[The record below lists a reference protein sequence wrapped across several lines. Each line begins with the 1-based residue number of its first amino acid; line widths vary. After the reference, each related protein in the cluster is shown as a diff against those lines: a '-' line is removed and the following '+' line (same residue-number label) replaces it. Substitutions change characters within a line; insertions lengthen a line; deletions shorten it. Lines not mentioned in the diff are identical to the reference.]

1 MIQERWKQS
10 NVVGLDVITYT
21 NGDAINIGITVS
33 KDLTNEYTYRKH
45 YVFEYLNKT
54 NLPTLLEMYKGD
66 IWSEVDVFDRIEVDD
81 YVIVCGDG
89 GMGNEGYIARL
100 DQENK
105 LVWSLFSTV
114 SNPFMKIVIEGDFIY
129 VQSSHNFWVVINKI
143 DNTQISIINYSPL

>member
-10 NVVGLDVITYT
+10 EVVGLDVITYA
-21 NGDAINIGITVS
+21 NGDVVNIDIAVS

-54 NLPTLLEMYKGD
+54 NLPALLEEYNGD
-66 IWSEVDVFDRIEVDD
+66 IWYEVDIFDRIEVDD

-89 GMGNEGYIARL
+89 GMGSDGHIARL

-105 LVWSLFSTV
+105 LAWSLFSTV
-114 SNPFMKIVIEGDFIY
+114 SNPFMKIVLEGDFIY
-129 VQSSHNFWVVINKI
+129 VQSSHNFWIAINKK
-143 DNTQISIINYSPL
+143 DNTQISIINHSPE